1 MKDFEPKMTVGEL
14 VQILLG
20 FPQDMPV
27 AVNWY
32 ISEAIT
38 VSMQTWVDGNYPGDK
53 PDVEFV
59 NIS

>member
-1 MKDFEPKMTVGEL
+1 MRDFEPKMTVGEL
-14 VQILLG
+14 IQILLG

-27 AVNWY
+27 AVNY
-32 ISEAIT
+32 DIHEAVTASI
-38 VSMQTWVDGNYPGDK
+38 QTWTDDNYPYEQ